1 MTIAFQLSRKLILKE
16 AVPRKMKGHA
26 SQSMIR
32 SQGPDRNTGAMADN
46 SSGRHV
52 AAARRARVIQQIPS
66 AALRPFVK
74 RFLVLEFPLHHDDVH
89 LPDVR
94 AVAAFTFRGRCR
106 IDDELWAPP
115 AAITGPRGTLRTHE
129 HSDGNAVLLA
139 TFTAVGAA
147 AFLPA
152 PLEEFKESTV
162 DLRTVFEQPED
173 LDPLREQIVEASN
186 HALRVELL
194 ERFLLSRIRIVLPD
208 PLISAAVD
216 WLRTARQPSRVRQLA
231 QYIGLSE
238 SALERRFRKIVG
250 ISPKRFASIVRL
262 RHAVKLAS
270 REGNLTALA
279 HAAGYFDQSHFIH
292 DFRRAT
298 GTTPE
303 AYFRQQAFK

>member
-1 MTIAFQLSRKLILKE
+1 ME
-16 AVPRKMKGHA
+16 ALPRKMKGSP
-26 SQSMIR
+26 SQIMIR
-32 SQGPDRNTGAMADN
+32 SQGADRNTGATADD
-46 SSGRHV
+46 SPAKYV
-52 AAARRARVIQQIPS
+52 AASRRARVIQQIPC

-74 RFLVLEFPLHHDDVH
+74 RFLVLEFPFHHDDVH

-106 IDDELWAPP
+106 IDDKLWAPP

-147 AFLPA
+147 AFLAA
-152 PLEEFKESTV
+152 PLEEFKDSTV
-162 DLRTVFEQPED
+162 DLRTVFEPSED
-173 LDPLREQIVEASN
+173 LDALGEQIVEASN
-186 HALRVELL
+186 HALRVALL
-194 ERFLLSRIRIVLPD
+194 ERFLLSRVRIVFPD
-208 PLISAAVD
+208 PVVNAAVD
-216 WLRTARQPSRVRQLA
+216 WLKAARQPSRVRQLA

-238 SALERRFRKIVG
+238 SALERRFRKTVG

-262 RHAVKLAS
+262 RRAVKLAS
-270 REGNLTALA
+270 RVGNLTAVA

-303 AYFRQQAFK
+303 AYVRQQAFK